1 MNGLIIFCRL
11 SNNKLVIISELVMAT
26 IKFNIRKAV
35 KEDCEEIFR
44 LVKELAEYEK
54 QPQAVKNDAKTLE
67 QDGFLTQLPTF
78 QCLVVDDPS
87 HDGAKP
93 KLIAYAM
100 YCLIYCSKSGKR
112 FDFRDIYISSKYRSH
127 GVGKQ
132 LLSAVCKEAVKE
144 NVVKM
149 NLIVLKWNPA
159 NSFYKK
165 LGMVNITDTEGWQC
179 HLMKRNDIERIA
191 NSERLEMSANKLNIR
206 KATKNDCEE
215 IFRLIKE
222 LAIHE
227 KSPNAVKVN
236 TEILERDGFESENPP
251 FMCMVIDE
259 PDSKEKNPKLLAYTL
274 YSRSY
279 SSYEG
284 KRFVLGDIFISAPY
298 RGQGLGKKLMSAV
311 CKEAIKENV
320 KTIRFN
326 VLKTNPSIEF
336 YKKLGIEN
344 ITETEG
350 WQYTSMKSEIIVKT
364 AEIY

>member
-1 MNGLIIFCRL
+1 ME
-11 SNNKLVIISELVMAT
+11 NN
-26 IKFNIRKAV
+26 
-35 KEDCEEIFR
+35 
-44 LVKELAEYEK
+44 Y
-54 QPQAVKNDAKTLE
+54 KNLE
-67 QDGFLTQLPTF
+67 QDGFLTEVPTF

-87 HDGAKP
+87 HNGAKP
-93 KLIAYAM
+93 RLIAYAM
-100 YCLIYCSKSGKR
+100 YCLIYCSKAGKR
-112 FDFRDIYISSKYRSH
+112 FDFRDIYVSSKYRSH
-127 GVGKQ
+127 GVGRQ
-132 LLSAVCKEAVKE
+132 LLSAVCKEAVKAG
-144 NVVKM
+144 VVKM

-165 LGMVNITDTEGWQC
+165 LGMINITEAEGWQC
-179 HLMKRNDIERIA
+179 HLMKQNDIKRIA
-191 NSERLEMSANKLNIR
+191 DSERLKMSNYKVFIR
-206 KATKNDCEE
+206 KAIKGDCVE

-236 TEILERDGFESENPP
+236 TEKLQRDGFESENPP
-251 FMCMVIDE
+251 FMCMVIVVLDSSSNL
-259 PDSKEKNPKLLAYTL
+259 PDFFKNSEIVGYTL

-284 KRFVLGDIFISAPY
+284 KRFVLGDVFISAAY
-298 RGQGLGKKLMSAV
+298 RGQGLGKKLMAAV

-350 WQYTSMKSEIIVKT
+350 WQYTMMNGEDIIKT